1 MRTRVV
7 LAAIAAIAAVGVAG
21 FATEGFGGVGGG
33 DAGAATETPEGPP
46 ATAEVQTT
54 TLTQTEEVT
63 GSLGYG
69 DPVTVE
75 APTAPAE
82 PDATGDSAGAGG
94 GTVTW
99 LPAPGSTVKRG
110 EPLYTVNA
118 RPVTLLYGEQPFYR
132 TLEPGAEGT
141 DVELLE
147 HNLVELGYSGF
158 TADDEYT
165 DATAEAVWDWQEDV
179 GRVATGTVSPAEVA
193 VTDGAV
199 RVQQAHIAPGAPA
212 TGPVLDVTGTQ
223 RRIHVD
229 LDAELEHL
237 VAQDAEA
244 EVELPDGTRL
254 DAVIAEIGA
263 ATAEETGQDAT
274 QGGEAAPV
282 TIPLTLSVA
291 DQQALG
297 DYQAAPVTVRLAA
310 EEREDVLA
318 VPVNALVALREGGY
332 GLEVVEG
339 GGTEYV
345 PVETGMF
352 AGGLVEVSGP
362 GIEAGTVVGVPE

>member
-1 MRTRVV
+1 MRPRTV
-7 LAAIAAIAAVGVAG
+7 LAVLGVVTAAGVAA
-21 FATEGFGGVGGG
+21 FAAGGFGGLGGG
-33 DAGAATETPEGPP
+33 DADAVTEGPQGPP

-75 APTAPAE
+75 APTA
-82 PDATGDSAGAGG
+82 TGDPAAETAGS

-99 LPAPGSTVKRG
+99 LPAPGSTVQRG

-118 RPVTLLYGEQPFYR
+118 QPVLLLYGEQPLYR

-141 DVELLE
+141 DVKLLE
-147 HNLVELGYSGF
+147 RNLAELGYSGF

-165 DATAEAVWDWQEDV
+165 DATAAAVTDWQEDV
-179 GRVATGTVSPAEVA
+179 GRLATGTVSPADAA

-199 RVQQAHIAPGAPA
+199 RVQQAHVAAGAPA
-212 TGPVLDVTGTQ
+212 SGPLLDVTGTQ
-223 RRIHVD
+223 RQIHVE

-237 VAQDAEA
+237 VRQDAEA

-254 DAVIAEIGA
+254 DAVIADIGA
-263 ATAEETGQDAT
+263 ASADPAEPAAPGEDSET
-274 QGGEAAPV
+274 PV

-291 DQQALG
+291 DQKALG
-297 DYQAAPVTVRLAA
+297 DYQAAPVTVQLEA
-310 EEREDVLA
+310 ERREDVLA
-318 VPVNALVALREGGY
+318 VPVTALVALSEGGY
-332 GLEVVEG
+332 GLEVVKG
-339 GGTEYV
+339 GKVEYV
-345 PVETGMF
+345 AVETGMF